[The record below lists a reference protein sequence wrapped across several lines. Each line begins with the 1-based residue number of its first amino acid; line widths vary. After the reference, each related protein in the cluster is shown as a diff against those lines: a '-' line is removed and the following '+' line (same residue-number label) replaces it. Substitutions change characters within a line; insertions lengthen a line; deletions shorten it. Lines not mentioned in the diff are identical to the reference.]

1 MFRLKGN
8 SKNEE
13 MLNFGGRVYNM
24 NGGYGRVLK
33 PKFLNETQII
43 LKEEKAFVLGKDA
56 FSSPL
61 ELRKTILHEL
71 YRLNTSNL
79 KGQNVTQ
86 GAVSGEI
93 KSAFDFAEKNV
104 QKLK

>member
-1 MFRLKGN
+1 MSGLTLF
-8 SKNEE
+8 EE
-13 MLNFGGRVYNM
+13 N
-24 NGGYGRVLK
+24 
-33 PKFLNETQII
+33 
-43 LKEEKAFVLGKDA
+43 AFVLGKDA

-86 GAVSGEI
+86 GAVSGET
-93 KSAFDFAEKNV
+93 KAAFDFAEKNA